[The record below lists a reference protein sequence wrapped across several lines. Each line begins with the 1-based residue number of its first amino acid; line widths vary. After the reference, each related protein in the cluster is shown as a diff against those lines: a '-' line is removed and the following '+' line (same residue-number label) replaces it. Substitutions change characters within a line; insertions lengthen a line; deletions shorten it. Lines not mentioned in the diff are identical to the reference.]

1 MYIAVAQ
8 ICCLFSFLS
17 VKKCSC
23 FQSKVNFPADGYQFA
38 GFFFKLGFFCKN
50 IYLLL
55 LRQGCEETICL
66 FCTWI
71 AQQKPQPP
79 ECKKLILLSQGKS
92 CFVHIMAWFSWVA
105 GKCEC
110 CIAFRSS
117 PIIHKQLSE
126 KTPENTIK
134 NQISLLPFPKM
145 LLVPTPCL
153 VPKTCGLGTF
163 VTLTPLPLL
172 TAHTG
177 RNCMYSAQKCTGN

>member
-134 NQISLLPFPKM
+134 NQISLFALSKD
-145 LLVPTPCL
+145 VT
-153 VPKTCGLGTF
+153 GTYPLSRPQN
-163 VTLTPLPLL
+163 VWLRNVCHSDPITL
-172 TAHTG
+172 A
-177 RNCMYSAQKCTGN
+177 YSTHR